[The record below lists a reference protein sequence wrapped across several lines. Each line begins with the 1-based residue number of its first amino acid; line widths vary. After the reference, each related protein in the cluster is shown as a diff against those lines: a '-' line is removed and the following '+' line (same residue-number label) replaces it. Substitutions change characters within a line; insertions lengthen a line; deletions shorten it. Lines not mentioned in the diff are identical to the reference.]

1 MKTAFFL
8 SFLLLLI
15 PMKKILLFIITAFF
29 CSVAYSQREKEIQV
43 RASYGLAGYATLSE
57 SRFTVAGFETSDS
70 DSSGAATQH
79 LNLDLRY
86 DFTNRITAGID
97 MKFGS
102 YIYDP
107 EEDNT
112 GKSNSL
118 VVVGLSGE
126 FNLVSRERS
135 RLFLGFGFHR
145 SALELRDRETNFG
158 IVSEA
163 VATYRGRG
171 IKLNLGYSKFFGNSP
186 LGFNVSLGY
195 DTHNFDLEEYTLNNS
210 AIDLSNYEGTL
221 EARGVDFSL
230 GLVFRIR
237 P

>member
-1 MKTAFFL
+1 
-8 SFLLLLI
+8 
-15 PMKKILLFIITAFF
+15 MKKILLLIITAFL
-29 CSVAYSQREKEIQV
+29 CSVVYSQREKEIQV

-57 SRFTVAGFETSDS
+57 STLTFGGLELNDRDT
-70 DSSGAATQH
+70 SGAATQH

-112 GKSNSL
+112 GKSNSF
-118 VVVGLSGE
+118 VVIGLSGE
-126 FNLVSRERS
+126 FNLLSREKS
-135 RLFLGFGFHR
+135 RLFLGLGFHR
-145 SALELRDRETNFG
+145 SALEIRERETNLG
-158 IVSEA
+158 VVSEA
-163 VATYRGRG
+163 IATYRGRG

-195 DTHNFDLEEYTLNNS
+195 DTHIFDLEEYSLQNS
-210 AIDLSNYEGTL
+210 SVNLSNYEATL

>member
-1 MKTAFFL
+1 
-8 SFLLLLI
+8 
-15 PMKKILLFIITAFF
+15 MKKITLLILLAFLSVTA
-29 CSVAYSQREKEIQV
+29 SSQREKEFQI
-43 RASYGLAGYATLSE
+43 RGSYGLAGYSTFSELSY
-57 SRFTVAGFETSDS
+57 SVAGFEVSDS

-79 LNLDLRY
+79 FNLDLRY

-97 MKFGS
+97 MKFGA

-112 GKSNSL
+112 GKSNSF
-118 VVVGLSGE
+118 VVLGISGE
-126 FNLVSRERS
+126 FNLLSREKS
-135 RLFLGFGFHR
+135 RLFLGLGLHR
-145 SALELRDRETNFG
+145 SALELREKTTSFG
-158 IVSEA
+158 LVSES
-163 VATYRGRG
+163 VAIYRGGG

-195 DTHNFDLEEYTLNNS
+195 DSHNFDLEEYTINNS
-210 AIDLSNYEGTL
+210 VFDLTNYDGSL
-221 EARGVDFSL
+221 EVRGVDFSM